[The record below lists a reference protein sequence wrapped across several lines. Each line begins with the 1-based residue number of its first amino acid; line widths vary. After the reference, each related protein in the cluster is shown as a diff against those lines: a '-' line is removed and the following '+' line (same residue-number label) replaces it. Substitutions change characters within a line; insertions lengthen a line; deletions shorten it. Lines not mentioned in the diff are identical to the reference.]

1 MGTCE
6 CNRKPFINRPA
17 IETWLLLSFM
27 FNDKKKL
34 QHFVLMS
41 KIGQLVDRRNF
52 LILGRQGLGTH
63 TRYTGMKILLDTL
76 VIGPNFVPKTTP
88 TLFFFLVIF
97 NGS

>member
-1 MGTCE
+1 M
-6 CNRKPFINRPA
+6 I
-17 IETWLLLSFM
+17 
-27 FNDKKKL
+27 KKKL

-52 LILGRQGLGTH
+52 LIFGRQGLDTH